1 MQFMETIT
9 LTNTN
14 IYLSLPLVSI
24 EYPFMAPQPVMSAA
38 QRQRRA
44 DQWMESTSGLT
55 QGGDLVSVVCPGEAA
70 AAGTLT
76 LVTRASL
83 CHLTQLLS
91 LLHPG

>member
-14 IYLSLPLVSI
+14 IYLSLPLITI
-24 EYPFMAPQPVMSAA
+24 EYPFMVMSAA